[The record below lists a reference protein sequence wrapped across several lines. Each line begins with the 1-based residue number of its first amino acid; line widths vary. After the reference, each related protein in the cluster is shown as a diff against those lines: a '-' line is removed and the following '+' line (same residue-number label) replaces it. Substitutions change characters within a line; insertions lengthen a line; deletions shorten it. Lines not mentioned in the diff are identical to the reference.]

1 MFCKSILFAFRTLS
15 DIIRSFTIHITSDL
29 FKLIN
34 TVSVICA
41 ITSIVY
47 WISIATKDDYI
58 VNEDATVPDHMIDT
72 LYSQIQELSAYKSV

>member
-41 ITSIVY
+41 ITAIVF

-72 LYSQIQELSAYKSV
+72 LYSQIQELGTYKSV